1 MDVTPDMIDDILD
14 VYDLDGEGA
23 IGLPEFLAFLRA
35 QYNESVSRL
44 AEMTEERIMAVPSKP
59 KEKYKVPRSGFDLDG
74 HGRFHSQEKYS
85 VINSCDQDYAK
96 EVSSGEASNMLSFA
110 LANSKI
116 RFGEA
121 MTMFNTMYGEGGQKA
136 YILAD
141 LVVKLAD
148 PRDCKKLVQ
157 KVTRGDKTQI
167 NLLKQ
172 AMMGC
177 YKPYLGILNGYHK
190 PICQKNGQ
198 NRPDKA
204 S

>member
-1 MDVTPDMIDDILD
+1 MD
-14 VYDLDGEGA
+14 
-23 IGLPEFLAFLRA
+23 
-35 QYNESVSRL
+35 
-44 AEMTEERIMAVPSKP
+44 
-59 KEKYKVPRSGFDLDG
+59 GFT
-74 HGRFHSQEKYS
+74 RKEKYS

-96 EVSSGEASNMLSFA
+96 EVSSGDASNMLSFA

-177 YKPYLGILNGYHK
+177 YKPYLGILNGYYQLDLSK
-190 PICQKNGQ
+190 KMDRIALTRLLEQSQTDNTRRQAFSSLSPGRMGDTSQCGNWTSFRNEFLNGKRYAIHPGKLSANARARQ
-198 NRPDKA
+198 VVL
-204 S
+204 